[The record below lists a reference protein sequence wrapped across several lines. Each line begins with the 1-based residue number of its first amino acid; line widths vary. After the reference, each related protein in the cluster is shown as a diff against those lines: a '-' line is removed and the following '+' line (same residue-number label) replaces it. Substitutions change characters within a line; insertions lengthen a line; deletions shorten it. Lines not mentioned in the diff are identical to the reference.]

1 VCGTGTCDFVESFG
15 TITPR
20 GEKKTLLAKI
30 TLIRK
35 GPRAVQLLCLF
46 AAEHDQTDMES
57 KNQVVAR
64 PNLWPAR
71 QAASSM
77 PLPAMAAALQ
87 GFHSQTETAAA
98 AGAKTGRGLACNL
111 RTYRFRY
118 HYILICSTKQ
128 ISQI

>member
-1 VCGTGTCDFVESFG
+1 
-15 TITPR
+15 
-20 GEKKTLLAKI
+20 LLAKI

-57 KNQVVAR
+57 KNQVAAR

-71 QAASSM
+71 QAGSSM
-77 PLPAMAAALQ
+77 PLPAYTGLIRRQRRLQ
-87 GFHSQTETAAA
+87 VPEPG
-98 AGAKTGRGLACNL
+98 KRPYVACNL
-111 RTYRFRY
+111 RTYRFGY
-118 HYILICSTKQ
+118 HYILIRSTKR